1 MKGALTILILA
12 ACFAGSLAGQANV
25 PAKPLTPFEQTLMDA
40 EKAFIEAEKS
50 GDVAFLKRTL
60 ADDFS
65 YVGTDGQLAERQG
78 MIDELADGKQN
89 LLPYDMKVL
98 MLGDN
103 AGVVTYDV
111 VVRVPPS
118 EDQGPPPRYQHFS
131 TVWVKRGDAWK
142 MKFHQ
147 KSISHWGDW

>member
-1 MKGALTILILA
+1 MKSAFGILVLIVCSA
-12 ACFAGSLAGQANV
+12 FSVARQANA
-25 PAKPLTPFEQTLMDA
+25 PAKPLTPFEQTLMNAEKGFIDA
-40 EKAFIEAEKS
+40 ERS

-60 ADDFS
+60 ANDFS
-65 YVGTDGQLAERQG
+65 YVGTDGQLADRQG
-78 MIDELADGKQN
+78 MIDELTGGKQN
-89 LLPYDMKVL
+89 LLPYDMKVV
-98 MLGDN
+98 MAGDDV
-103 AGVVTYDV
+103 GIVTYDV

-131 TVWVKRGDAWK
+131 TVWVKQGDMWK